1 MQTVRHK
8 FLCFVMLVGC
18 TLYVLAG
25 GSPLLAQD
33 DCKVMEKAVADA
45 FSKIRKTPSHVY
57 TTATIG
63 DQTFYSESIYA
74 DGSIYIKMNGKWTQ
88 SSSIK
93 SAEQITEQNKHGA
106 DSNSKSK
113 DTCYGPKDAPLDGQT
128 TVFYRSHSETEK
140 GKVDLQ
146 IWISRTKGL
155 LLRQDTDSEGG
166 TVVISSRYEYDNVK
180 KPHVRG
186 LHF

>member
-1 MQTVRHK
+1 MQTVRRK
-8 FLCFVMLVGC
+8 FLCFVMIAGC
-18 TLYVLAG
+18 TYLLIGA
-25 GSPLLAQD
+25 SFLLAQD

-45 FSKIRKTPSHVY
+45 FSKIHKTPSHVY

-63 DQTFYSESIYA
+63 AQTFYSESIYA

-93 SAEQITEQNKHGA
+93 SAEQITEQNKHA
-106 DSNSKSK
+106 DPNSK

-128 TVFYRSHSETEK
+128 TVFYRSHSETDK

-146 IWISRTKGL
+146 IWISRTKGV

-186 LHF
+186 FHF